1 MAQGAAEEG
10 ATPLELGEVFLGAGA
25 LLGLE
30 LLDLR
35 VFSYSIDPLLV
46 YSAISV
52 ALLGLGAGGMAVARW
67 PALLADPPRVRAL
80 SLAGFSLTLLGSH
93 AIFARL
99 SDRIRFGELVSAAL
113 PLLLLL
119 ALPYLAAGLFLA
131 AATARRGA
139 DIGRVYLANLAGS
152 ALGSAALYPFL
163 RPLGAEVLLAGLACL
178 TAFAAALVAWKR
190 APSARPAAL
199 VALVL
204 ALASVPL
211 ATRLFPFRPDPGD
224 LYGVAR
230 AALKKAHPGRTEGA
244 YEPRLEYSRWDAVSR
259 VEVYGFPGDFGLVND
274 RAAVRLFAQDGGA
287 GSMLL
292 DLRGDAAL
300 QKSLFEGTVY
310 GGGYIL
316 KPHPASA
323 LVIGLGGAPD
333 LLAAR
338 YHGVPKLTGVE
349 INRSA
354 IEVICETYAD
364 SLDRVCDTPGFHV
377 EHADGR
383 SFMERSHE
391 RYDLVQMTGADTYS
405 AGASGAF
412 MFSENYLYTAEAFR
426 RYIEALAPGG
436 VLSIIRFGLEPLRVV
451 STEIEALRALGISD
465 PSRHLVVLSQGIWV
479 NVILTREPM
488 SDEEGLRITQE
499 VAVRARLERVR
510 LPVYDALGFGL
521 GNTMEVLYAPGVRRP
536 NPYSAVIEA
545 SATGRERLA
554 LGTMALDFT
563 PVTDD
568 RPFFFQFIS
577 PRQLGTVLGATERDF
592 YTRGLKAHL
601 LFSLAVS
608 AAAALLTLAPL
619 MGRRA
624 GPPGEEG
631 NDRSGE
637 RPRARTPS
645 EEAASGEPPAA
656 QQASEPPASGS
667 AEGRSRGKIGEIEG
681 RPGGRVLS
689 FFAALGL
696 AYLFVELSLLQRC
709 SLFLGHPTYAA
720 ALTLG
725 ALLLW
730 SGLGSAIA
738 ARIVAPP
745 EKIIRWAGLTLVPV
759 LLLAQP
765 ALGLLFRTLLA
776 APFGVRVV
784 ALTIALAPLGLLM
797 GMPFPT
803 GLKVLAARGEGAVAW
818 SLGVNSVASVV
829 ASLIALPIAM
839 FGGFSVVSALAAA
852 LYGFA
857 ALRAPRP

>member
-1 MAQGAAEEG
+1 VAQGAAEEG
-10 ATPLELGEVFLGAGA
+10 ATPLELGEVFLGASA

-67 PALLADPPRVRAL
+67 PGLLADPPRVRAL
-80 SLAGFSLTLLGSH
+80 SLAGFSVALLGAH

-99 SDRIRFGELVSAAL
+99 SDRIRFGDLVSAAL

-119 ALPYLAAGLFLA
+119 ALPYLAAGVFLA

-152 ALGSAALYPFL
+152 ALGSAALYPLL

-178 TAFAAALVAWKR
+178 TALAAVGVAFTR
-190 APSARPAAL
+190 APSARPAAAG
-199 VALVL
+199 ALVL
-204 ALASVPL
+204 ALAAVPL
-211 ATRLFPFRPDPGD
+211 AGRLFPFHPDPGD

-230 AALKKAHPGRTEGA
+230 AALQKAHPGRAEGA

-274 RAAVRLFAQDGGA
+274 RAPVRLFAQDGGA

-310 GGGYIL
+310 GGAYL
-316 KPHPASA
+316 LRPHPESA

-338 YHGVPKLTGVE
+338 YHGLQKLTGVE

-354 IEVICETYAD
+354 IEVICSTYAD
-364 SLDRVCDTPGFHV
+364 SLDRVCDAPGFRI

-383 SFMERSHE
+383 SFLERSTEH
-391 RYDLVQMTGADTYS
+391 YDLVQMTGADTYS

-426 RYIEALAPGG
+426 RYVAALKPGG

-451 STEIEALRALGISD
+451 STEIEALRAAGVAD
-465 PSRHLVVLSQGIWV
+465 PSRHLAVLSQGIWV
-479 NVILTREPM
+479 NVLLTREPM
-488 SDEEGLRITQE
+488 SDEEGAHLVQE
-499 VAVRARLERVR
+499 VAARARLDRVR

-521 GNTMEVLYAPGVRRP
+521 GATMEVLYAPGFRRQ

-545 SATGRERLA
+545 SATGREQAA
-554 LGTMALDFT
+554 LGLLALDFS

-577 PRQLGTVLGATERDF
+577 PRQLGAVLGATERDY

-619 MGRRA
+619 AGRRRTA
-624 GPPGEEG
+624 E
-631 NDRSGE
+631 NQASSAE
-637 RPRARTPS
+637 RPGAD
-645 EEAASGEPPAA
+645 EASSA
-656 QQASEPPASGS
+656 Q
-667 AEGRSRGKIGEIEG
+667 
-681 RPGGRVLS
+681 RPGAGVLG

-709 SLFLGHPTYAA
+709 ALFLGHPTYAA

-738 ARIVAPP
+738 ARLTAPP
-745 EKIIRWAGLTLVPV
+745 ERIIRGAGLALVPV

-765 ALGLLFRTLLA
+765 ALGLLFRLMLA

-784 ALTIALAPLGLLM
+784 ALTLALAPLGLLM

-803 GLKVLAARGEGAVAW
+803 GLRVLAARGEGAVAW
-818 SLGVNSVASVV
+818 CLGVNSVASVV

-839 FGGFSVVSALAAA
+839 FGGFSVVSALAAV
-852 LYGFA
+852 LYGLA
-857 ALRAPRP
+857 ALGAPRP

>member
-1 MAQGAAEEG
+1 VAQGAAEPG

-35 VFSYSIDPLLV
+35 VFSYAIDPLLV

-52 ALLGLGAGGMAVARW
+52 ALLGLGAGGMVVARW
-67 PALLADPPRVRAL
+67 PALLADPPRLRAL
-80 SLAGFSLTLLGSH
+80 SLAGFSASLLGSH

-99 SDRIRFGELVSAAL
+99 SDRIRFGDLVSAAL

-119 ALPYLAAGLFLA
+119 ALPYLAAGVFLA

-152 ALGSAALYPFL
+152 ALGSAALYPLL
-163 RPLGAEVLLAGLACL
+163 RPLGAEVLLAGLAAL
-178 TAFAAALVAWKR
+178 TALAAAALAWSR
-190 APSARPAAL
+190 VPSARPAAL
-199 VALVL
+199 AAL
-204 ALASVPL
+204 ALSLASIPL
-211 ATRLFPFRPDPGD
+211 AGRLFPFRPDPGD

-230 AALKKAHPGRTEGA
+230 AALQKAHPGRSEGD

-259 VEVYGFPGDFGLVND
+259 VEVYGFPGEFGLVNG
-274 RAAVRLFAQDGGA
+274 RSPVRLFAQDGGA

-292 DLRGDAAL
+292 DLRNDPDL

-310 GGGYIL
+310 GGAYLLRPG
-316 KPHPASA
+316 PRSA

-338 YHGVPKLTGVE
+338 YHGVSRLTGVE

-354 IEVICETYAD
+354 IEVICSTYAA

-383 SFMERSHE
+383 SFLERATE

-426 RYIEALAPGG
+426 RYVAALKPGG

-451 STEIEALRALGISD
+451 STEIEALRAAGVGD
-465 PSRHLVVLSQGIWV
+465 PSRHLAVLSQGIWV
-479 NVILTREPM
+479 NVLLTREPM
-488 SDEEGLRITQE
+488 SDEDGARLARE
-499 VAVRARLERVR
+499 VADRARLERVR

-521 GNTMEVLYAPGVRRP
+521 GGTMEVLYAPGVKRRG
-536 NPYSAVIEA
+536 NPYATVIEA
-545 SATGRERLA
+545 SASGREQAA
-554 LGTMALDFT
+554 LDTLALDFS

-577 PRQLGTVLGATERDF
+577 PRQLGAVFGATERDY

-619 MGRRA
+619 AGQRR
-624 GPPGEEG
+624 E
-631 NDRSGE
+631 
-637 RPRARTPS
+637 TP
-645 EEAASGEPPAA
+645 
-656 QQASEPPASGS
+656 QD
-667 AEGRSRGKIGEIEG
+667 
-681 RPGGRVLS
+681 RPGPGVLT

-730 SGLGSAIA
+730 SGLGSSLAGRIA
-738 ARIVAPP
+738 APP
-745 EKIIRWAGLTLVPV
+745 ERIIRGAGLALVPV

-765 ALGLLFRTLLA
+765 ALGLLFRALLA

-784 ALTIALAPLGLLM
+784 ALTLALAPLGLLM

-803 GLKVLAARGEGAVAW
+803 GLRVLAARGEGAVAW
-818 SLGVNSVASVV
+818 CLGVNSVASVV